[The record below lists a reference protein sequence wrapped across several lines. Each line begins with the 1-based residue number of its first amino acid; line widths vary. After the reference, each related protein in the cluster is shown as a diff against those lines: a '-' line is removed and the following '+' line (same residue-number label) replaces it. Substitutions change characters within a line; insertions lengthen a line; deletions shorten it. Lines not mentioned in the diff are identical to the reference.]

1 MNYVW
6 LLCLKWDYWK
16 LHFFVSM
23 VFPFSGLETR
33 SSLQKTTTPHQ
44 HNAKKLQ
51 DEAEAHQELLHF
63 QNAYPSDPRAF
74 FSTRRARQVGTSV
87 LQRLRTKFPS
97 REREWVMWVA
107 SVYCTGVQ
115 KRVRK
120 KKVWIVFM
128 LSMLLVVFFW
138 TLKIH
143 RSAPSRNKEKWEN
156 CRAKSWKLSR
166 SFGLMWPPFELAK
179 EREIRT
185 DPSWTT
191 FWFFGFYKIPNYL
204 ELRLLQWFSGDRI
217 NPVGWC
223 PRLTEKC

>member
-115 KRVRK
+115 KKGPKKEGLNCFHVVNVVGCFFLNFENTQVCPVKKQRKVRK
-120 KKVWIVFM
+120 
-128 LSMLLVVFFW
+128 LSCQVMETFQ
-138 TLKIH
+138 
-143 RSAPSRNKEKWEN
+143 
-156 CRAKSWKLSR
+156 
-166 SFGLMWPPFELAK
+166 ELWV
-179 EREIRT
+179 
-185 DPSWTT
+185 DVTT
-191 FWFFGFYKIPNYL
+191 FRAGKRTGDPNRPKL
-204 ELRLLQWFSGDRI
+204 NDFLIFWLLQDSQLLGAETLAVVQWR
-217 NPVGWC
+217 
-223 PRLTEKC
+223 